1 MVSVAA
7 PDAKGSAQTTQLGDT
22 SLERIIRTGDEI
34 SRNHGKIRF
43 KFIGHAHR
51 TAHVGCGHITA
62 DVNVAELR
70 DAQAIELSRQS
81 ADRQFDRMN
90 TIIVPADEKAVG
102 SRSERKRSRQCAG
115 ARSEE
120 HTSLQSHLNLVC
132 RLLLEKKKK
141 NQTRSERQNEPSASH
156 TSSI

>member
-1 MVSVAA
+1 MVSVEA
-7 PDAKGSAQTTQLGDT
+7 PDAQGSAQTSQFGDT
-22 SLERIIRTGDEI
+22 SLERIIRTGEEI

-90 TIIVPADEKAVG
+90 TIIVPADEKALAIPPE
-102 SRSERKRSRQCAG
+102 SKRSRQAAG
-115 ARSEE
+115 P
-120 HTSLQSHLNLVC
+120 L
-132 RLLLEKKKK
+132 
-141 NQTRSERQNEPSASH
+141 
-156 TSSI
+156 